1 MSKQS
6 TPAIPEPSRR
16 AILTAGP
23 AAAATALAGGTVAN
37 AVALAIPRTAEVDP
51 IFAILAEHRAATN
64 AYVEASLISGDLADH
79 TPEWEAANAVT
90 QASIER
96 QHASVYAVLT
106 SQPTT
111 LAGVVA
117 LLAQVGQ
124 GQFLEATEEAED
136 SRGFET
142 VLTTW
147 GHGDGDDNF
156 TIASKGF
163 LRRIA
168 ATTRGIIE
176 RGQA

>member
-1 MSKQS
+1 
-6 TPAIPEPSRR
+6 
-16 AILTAGP
+16 
-23 AAAATALAGGTVAN
+23 
-37 AVALAIPRTAEVDP
+37 
-51 IFAILAEHRAATN
+51 
-64 AYVEASLISGDLADH
+64 
-79 TPEWEAANAVT
+79 VT

-147 GHGDGDDNF
+147 GHGNGDNKF

-163 LRRIA
+163 QRRIA

-176 RGQA
+176 RWQS